1 MWHAAKTIL
10 GLCIYDNKSRW
21 SFAFVPQGRGVQNS
35 EPLPADWHTLGG
47 ESRQGKYPDLGTPT
61 TARVSNFF
69 MRANQ
74 GYGDRFSGYE
84 KETLTK
90 IDWTDF
96 ADDSFCVRA
105 TFFRAW
111 FGIKE

>member
-84 KETLTK
+84 KETLT
-90 IDWTDF
+90 
-96 ADDSFCVRA
+96 
-105 TFFRAW
+105 
-111 FGIKE
+111 